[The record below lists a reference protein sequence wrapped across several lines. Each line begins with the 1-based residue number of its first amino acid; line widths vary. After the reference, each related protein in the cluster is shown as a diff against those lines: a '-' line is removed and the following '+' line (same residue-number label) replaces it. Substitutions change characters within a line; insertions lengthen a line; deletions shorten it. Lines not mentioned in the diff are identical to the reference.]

1 MLVDGELCAAAA
13 GREGWCMVA
22 KREPWKKE
30 SILWIG
36 GGVCST
42 VRAGGKE
49 SWSFGHTRAVYTAK
63 ARGYVFHSLGTRV
76 CPVVGSLR
84 KAGMERVVW

>member
-1 MLVDGELCAAAA
+1 MASCAQQLQDGKVGAWRR
-13 GREGWCMVA
+13 RESPG
-22 KREPWKKE
+22 KKE